1 VSWLSIE
8 VVFTDWV
15 RDANLRHAAFLGSRE
30 VTDPRQVRR
39 EPTSA

>member
-1 VSWLSIE
+1 M
-8 VVFTDWV
+8 

-30 VTDPRQVRR
+30 EKDPRQVRR